1 MPPNDSDKTVFK
13 QPKPGGDRTVMKPS
27 PGRRTAPSPPPRQ
40 QQPSAAGPV
49 DREAAYFRVGV
60 GLNPLV
66 SAATTLLAV
75 FEKTRH
81 SLSHQDV
88 GGLHQRLVNEM
99 RVFETRLNDLGSP
112 KEVVLAS
119 RYLLCSVLDEA
130 VLNTPWGSESPWSQ
144 RTLLTVFHNETAG
157 GEKCF
162 IILDRMRERPA
173 ENLDFLE
180 LFYICLSLG
189 FEGKYRLMQ
198 RGRDAIEQI
207 RDELFRI
214 IRNHRGDYE
223 RTLSTHWRG
232 LGKIRNTLA
241 EYIPMWVVVSC
252 VAAILFFSYSGF
264 RYWLYDSSKPV
275 VDQLIDIS
283 QEENSQ
289 LERSQVDK
297 SAIKRNNSRV
307 TN

>member
-1 MPPNDSDKTVFK
+1 MPPDDSDKTVFK
-13 QPKPGGDRTVMKPS
+13 QPRPGGDRTAMKPT
-27 PGRRTAPSPPPRQ
+27 PGRRAAPPPPPRQ
-40 QQPSAAGPV
+40 QPPAARQAV
-49 DREAAYFRVGV
+49 DTEAAYFRVET

-81 SLSHQDV
+81 SLSHPDV
-88 GGLHQRLVNEM
+88 GGLHQRLVNEIRM
-99 RVFETRLNDLGSP
+99 FESRLNEMGTP
-112 KEVVLAS
+112 KEIVLAS

-130 VLNTPWGSESPWSQ
+130 ILNTPWGSESPWSQ

-173 ENLDFLE
+173 ENLDILE

-223 RTLSTHWRG
+223 KTLSSHWRG

-241 EYIPMWVVVSC
+241 EYVPMWVVACC

-264 RYWLYDSSKPV
+264 RVWLYESSKPV
-275 VDQLIDIS
+275 VEQLIEIS
-283 QEENSQ
+283 A
-289 LERSQVDK
+289 VDE
-297 SAIKRNNSRV
+297 SAVDNPRR
-307 TN
+307 